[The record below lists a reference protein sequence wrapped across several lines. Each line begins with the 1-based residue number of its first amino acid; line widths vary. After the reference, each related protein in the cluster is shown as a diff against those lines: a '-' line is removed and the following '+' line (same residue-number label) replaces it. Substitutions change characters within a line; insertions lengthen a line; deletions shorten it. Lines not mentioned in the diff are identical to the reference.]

1 MMESPSHIAIVVLAA
16 GASKR
21 MGSPKQLLK
30 WGDGTLIGNAI
41 ETVSKLASNELIVVL
56 GAHYELIKNVIQTSP
71 VTILN
76 NENWEKGLGSTIAF
90 AVEYLQN
97 SKSNIDGVLI
107 TLCDQPLITADF
119 LNLFISKFQSGKNQ
133 ILATSYGNGKQGVPV
148 LFDKVYFNDLEKLN
162 SDEGAK
168 EILKKYSSHVEA
180 LTPQMDNKDLDTSE
194 EYTALYQTHFKA

>member
-1 MMESPSHIAIVVLAA
+1 MMESPSHISIVVLAA

-97 SKSNIDGVLI
+97 SKSNVDGVLI

>member
-97 SKSNIDGVLI
+97 SKSNVDGVLI

-133 ILATSYGNGKQGVPV
+133 ILATSYGNDKQGVPV

-168 EILKKYSSHVEA
+168 EILKKYSSHMEA
-180 LTPQMDNKDLDTSE
+180 LTPPMDNKDLDTSE
-194 EYTALYQTHFKA
+194 EYTALYQSHFKT

>member
-97 SKSNIDGVLI
+97 SKSNVDGVLI

-168 EILKKYSSHVEA
+168 EILKKYSSHMEA
-180 LTPQMDNKDLDTSE
+180 LTPPMDNKDLDTSE
-194 EYTALYQTHFKA
+194 EYTALYQSHFKT

>member
-1 MMESPSHIAIVVLAA
+1 MMESPSHIAIVILAA

-30 WGDGTLIGNAI
+30 WGDGTLIGNTI
-41 ETVSKLASNELIVVL
+41 ETASKLASNEPIVVL

-76 NENWEKGLGSTIAF
+76 NENWENGLGSSIAF

-97 SKSNIDGVLI
+97 SKSNVDGVLI

-148 LFDKVYFNDLEKLN
+148 LFDKVYFNDLKKLN
-162 SDEGAK
+162 GDEGAK

-180 LTPQMDNKDLDTSE
+180 LTPPMDNKDLDTSE
-194 EYTALYQTHFKA
+194 EYTALYQSHFKT

>member
-97 SKSNIDGVLI
+97 SKSNVDGVLI

>member
-97 SKSNIDGVLI
+97 SKSNVDGVLI

-133 ILATSYGNGKQGVPV
+133 ILATSYGNDKQGVPV

-194 EYTALYQTHFKA
+194 EYTALYQTYFKA

>member
-1 MMESPSHIAIVVLAA
+1 METPPHIAIVVLAA

-41 ETVSKLASNELIVVL
+41 ETASKVTSNEPIVVL

-76 NENWEKGLGSTIAF
+76 NEKWEKGLGSSIAF

-97 SKSNIDGVLI
+97 SSNIDGVLI
-107 TLCDQPLITADF
+107 TLCDQPLITVDF

-133 ILATSYGNGKQGVPV
+133 ILATSYGDGKLGVPV
-148 LFDKVYFNDLEKLN
+148 LFDKVYFNDLKKLN
-162 SDEGAK
+162 GDDGAK
-168 EILKKYSSHVEA
+168 EILKGYSSHVEV
-180 LTPQMDNKDLDTSE
+180 LTPPMDNMDLDTNE
-194 EYTALYQTHFKA
+194 EYTALYQSHFKV

>member
-97 SKSNIDGVLI
+97 SKSNVDGVLI

-133 ILATSYGNGKQGVPV
+133 ILATSYGNDKQGVPV

-168 EILKKYSSHVEA
+168 EILKKYRSSVET
-180 LTPQMDNKDLDTSE
+180 LTPPMDNKDLDTSE
-194 EYTALYQTHFKA
+194 EYMSLYQAHFKA

>member
-76 NENWEKGLGSTIAF
+76 NENWENGLGSSIAF

-97 SKSNIDGVLI
+97 SKSNVDGVLI